1 MKEQTQLN
9 HKEMKTGQFP
19 HQIFLFNMIGN
30 HVLIALIALS
40 NSSYLEV
47 TVIPILISLAILLYT
62 VIKAPFYIRS
72 ESLFIRTHW
81 SVALKRTKI
90 FLITYALLFSAG
102 LAAWLS
108 YNYAGV
114 MKEQA
119 MAMAG
124 GLGILP
130 TMVVV
135 LVLTILETETLH
147 QALNGE
153 IPKSFLDRLAESG
166 EKESEAE

>member
-1 MKEQTQLN
+1 MSESSQYSQEEL
-9 HKEMKTGQFP
+9 KTGQFP

-40 NSSYLEV
+40 NSSHLQV
-47 TVIPILISLAILLYT
+47 TVIPIIISLSILAYT
-62 VIKAPFYIRS
+62 LVRAPFHLKS
-72 ESLFIRTHW
+72 ESLYVRTHW

-90 FLITYALLFSAG
+90 FLITYALLFTAG

-108 YNYAGV
+108 YSYGGV

-147 QALNGE
+147 QALNGQ

-166 EKESEAE
+166 SASE

>member
-1 MKEQTQLN
+1 MSEEQEYS
-9 HKEMKTGQFP
+9 HKELKTGQFP
-19 HQIFLFNMIGN
+19 HQLFLFNMIGN

-40 NSSYLEV
+40 NSSHLQV
-47 TVIPILISLAILLYT
+47 TVIPILISLSILAYT
-62 VIKAPFYIRS
+62 LIRAPFYLKS
-72 ESLFIRTHW
+72 ESLYIRTHW

-90 FLITYALLFSAG
+90 FLITYALLFTAG
-102 LAAWLS
+102 LTAWLS
-108 YNYAGV
+108 YSYGGV

-147 QALNGE
+147 QALNGQ
-153 IPKSFLDRLAESG
+153 IPKSFLDRLSEST
-166 EKESEAE
+166 EADEQN

>member
-1 MKEQTQLN
+1 MSEPSQYD
-9 HKEMKTGQFP
+9 HKELKTGQFP

-40 NSSYLEV
+40 NSSHLEV
-47 TVIPILISLAILLYT
+47 TVIPIVISLSILLYT
-62 VIKAPFYIRS
+62 LIRAPGHLRS

-81 SVALKRTKI
+81 SVALKRTKV

-102 LAAWLS
+102 LMAWLS
-108 YNYAGV
+108 YSFAGV

-119 MAMAG
+119 MALAG

-147 QALNGE
+147 QALNGQ

-166 EKESEAE
+166 STDE